1 MNLTIYDYVKFAES
15 SYSNDIKKGDN
26 LYGWTVIE
34 TNRGINGFQAVALGK
49 DNNGDGL
56 YDEVV
61 ISYTGTNSL
70 TDIIYD
76 DFLGIINENI
86 PGQYTGAMN
95 FYNQIKNMESVSE
108 NIQITLT
115 GHSLGGALAQLVAA
129 KTGIPAITFNAPG
142 MQYALSKI
150 GCSTETSYDN
160 VKNYIVMND
169 YIGNFREH
177 IGTEYYYEPIPI
189 QYDSFL
195 DSHNGIFG
203 LAQEELN
210 YPITLSDNFG
220 SYEGIAL
227 WYYDT
232 NNVMKNILD
241 VGIVLTTD
249 ILENAIEIIRN
260 QIGETKR
267 FLSYTTDNG
276 MYILDNKE
284 ASHIINASDSSAD
297 TNGND
302 IVFANS
308 GSDIVNGFSGDD
320 ILIGGTGDDT
330 LYGGLGNDVLIAGN
344 ADNITIS
351 VLQQLQENKSN
362 ITSVV
367 QYETDSKNINKLYG
381 GEGDDLLIG
390 DIGHDILVSG
400 SGADYVYGGAGRD
413 VLCNYANSSFLNGGY
428 GDDRYDLKTGTTNTI
443 NDTDNKGTVHLNE
456 YWVRGA
462 EALFYLGSNVWHKD
476 NITYTWN
483 EDAKILTIQKDGDAG
498 ITTIENYENGALCIT
513 LEKPWSNPI
522 NADGIQSDPLIFD
535 LNGDGIKTSLSPHQ
549 GIYYDYNNDGFAE
562 KLSWSAYGDG
572 VLVADTNNDGKIQG
586 SGDILTSLTLAS
598 YDTNFDGK
606 INYQDEY
613 FNNLKIMD
621 EEYNLYSLEEAGIS
635 SINLDYQNVNFTEEN
650 GNECKK
656 IATYTK
662 TNGQE
667 LQYGEYLVQ
676 TNPQNAIELNK
687 LEETEAVSALPDIDN
702 SGTVYS
708 LHQAMLRDNELQTLV
723 TSFTT
728 ETNDNVRMNLLEQI
742 ILKWTGAEDV
752 EINSRGSH
760 INAQH
765 LAAIEAFDGID
776 FYSEYDAQYGEEGTN
791 PSNPN
796 KVRRLVR
803 RLDFNLTELIERE
816 ERKVA

>member
-1 MNLTIYDYVKFAES
+1 MTK
-15 SYSNDIKKGDN
+15 
-26 LYGWTVIE
+26 
-34 TNRGINGFQAVALGK
+34 
-49 DNNGDGL
+49 
-56 YDEVV
+56 
-61 ISYTGTNSL
+61 
-70 TDIIYD
+70 
-76 DFLGIINENI
+76 IINENI
-86 PGQYTGAMN
+86 MYIDDAN
-95 FYNQIKNMESVSE
+95 DVVSSNIEEVRSSVSYSLNSTTKNLTLNAPLDYEIKLIDGVEKYVYGYPEKWELDYRQGNGNEYIE
-108 NIQITLT
+108 NVVPNTPMTGNCGIVCCLNILYMSGKIQDVKQSTLGDYDYNELSINNVAKNSGLTDDIGTTNPDKQQKILALYGIDSSKKKIYSSNMLAEYIKEGRSIIISVNLNRLLETLCRGTNDSASFILPDHSVVITGVVYNKENLLEGFYICNTSGGEQNDQSIYLKLSEFEYVTLGFNLYECVVTEPIKTWNKDIDGT
-115 GHSLGGALAQLVAA
+115 GNSLDNIIKGTSGNNVIKGEGGDDVLVGGEGKDEIYGGA
-129 KTGIPAITFNAPG
+129 
-142 MQYALSKI
+142 
-150 GCSTETSYDN
+150 
-160 VKNYIVMND
+160 
-169 YIGNFREH
+169 
-177 IGTEYYYEPIPI
+177 
-189 QYDSFL
+189 
-195 DSHNGIFG
+195 
-203 LAQEELN
+203 
-210 YPITLSDNFG
+210 
-220 SYEGIAL
+220 
-227 WYYDT
+227 
-232 NNVMKNILD
+232 
-241 VGIVLTTD
+241 
-249 ILENAIEIIRN
+249 
-260 QIGETKR
+260 
-267 FLSYTTDNG
+267 
-276 MYILDNKE
+276 
-284 ASHIINASDSSAD
+284 
-297 TNGND
+297 
-302 IVFANS
+302 
-308 GSDIVNGFSGDD
+308 DD
-320 ILIGGTGDDT
+320 
-330 LYGGLGNDVLIAGN
+330 DVLIAGVAKKTN
-344 ADNITIS
+344 QSGEKEDLSNEELKGLINQKTNI
-351 VLQQLQENKSN
+351 VVENFESEKGIGSN
-362 ITSVV
+362 
-367 QYETDSKNINKLYG
+367 LYG
-381 GEGDDLLIG
+381 GEGNDLLIG
-390 DIGHDILVSG
+390 DKGNDVLVAG
-400 SGADYVYGGAGRD
+400 EGEDYLYGGAGRD
-413 VLCNYANSSFLNGGY
+413 ILCNYEESARLYGGY
-428 GDDRYDLKTGTTNTI
+428 GKDRYNLGEGTTNI
-443 NDTDNKGTVHLNE
+443 IRDTDNKGTVHLNQ

-742 ILKWTGAEDV
+742 ILKWTGAENV
-752 EINSRGSH
+752 ETDSRGDY

-765 LAAIEAFDGID
+765 LAVIEAFEGID

-803 RLDFNLTELIERE
+803 RLGFNLTELIERE

>member
-1 MNLTIYDYVKFAES
+1 MTK
-15 SYSNDIKKGDN
+15 
-26 LYGWTVIE
+26 
-34 TNRGINGFQAVALGK
+34 
-49 DNNGDGL
+49 
-56 YDEVV
+56 
-61 ISYTGTNSL
+61 
-70 TDIIYD
+70 
-76 DFLGIINENI
+76 IINENI
-86 PGQYTGAMN
+86 MYIDDAN
-95 FYNQIKNMESVSE
+95 DVVSSNIEEVRSSVSYSLNSTTKNLTLNAPLDYEIKLIDGVEKYVYGYPEKWELDYRQGNGNEYIE
-108 NIQITLT
+108 NVVPNTPMTGNCGIVCCLNILYMSGKIQDVKQSTLGDYDYNELSINNVAKNSGLTDDIGTTNPDKQQKILALYGIDSSKKKIYSSNMLAEYIKEGRSIIISVNLNRLLETLCRGTNDSASFILPDHSVVITGVVYNKENLLEGFYICNTSGGEQNDQSIYLKLSEFEYVTLGFNLYECVVTEPIKTWNKDIDGT
-115 GHSLGGALAQLVAA
+115 GNSLDNIIKGTSGNNVIKGEGGDDVLVGGEGKDEIYGGA
-129 KTGIPAITFNAPG
+129 
-142 MQYALSKI
+142 
-150 GCSTETSYDN
+150 
-160 VKNYIVMND
+160 
-169 YIGNFREH
+169 
-177 IGTEYYYEPIPI
+177 
-189 QYDSFL
+189 
-195 DSHNGIFG
+195 
-203 LAQEELN
+203 
-210 YPITLSDNFG
+210 
-220 SYEGIAL
+220 
-227 WYYDT
+227 
-232 NNVMKNILD
+232 
-241 VGIVLTTD
+241 
-249 ILENAIEIIRN
+249 
-260 QIGETKR
+260 
-267 FLSYTTDNG
+267 
-276 MYILDNKE
+276 
-284 ASHIINASDSSAD
+284 
-297 TNGND
+297 
-302 IVFANS
+302 
-308 GSDIVNGFSGDD
+308 DD
-320 ILIGGTGDDT
+320 
-330 LYGGLGNDVLIAGN
+330 DVLIAGVAKKTN
-344 ADNITIS
+344 QSGEKEDLSNEELKGLINQKTNI
-351 VLQQLQENKSN
+351 VVENFESEKGIGSN
-362 ITSVV
+362 
-367 QYETDSKNINKLYG
+367 LYG
-381 GEGDDLLIG
+381 GEGNDLLIG
-390 DIGHDILVSG
+390 DKGNDVLVAG
-400 SGADYVYGGAGRD
+400 EGEDYLYGGAGRD
-413 VLCNYANSSFLNGGY
+413 ILCNYEESARLYGGY
-428 GDDRYDLKTGTTNTI
+428 GKDRYNLGEGTTNI
-443 NDTDNKGTVHLNE
+443 IRDTDNKGTVHLNQ

-742 ILKWTGAEDV
+742 ILKWTGAENV
-752 EINSRGSH
+752 ETDSRGDY

-765 LAAIEAFDGID
+765 LAVIEAFEGID

-803 RLDFNLTELIERE
+803 RLGFNSTELIERE
-816 ERKVA
+816 ESKVA